1 MSSCSV
7 HRRRRCSAHSS
18 VRSLPSRAAAAI
30 ARPTRSSHAR
40 CWRRG
45 RRGWRPL
52 TATERNY
59 RLALTRLSPLASPF
73 HHSATP
79 PPALAARRRRRRLRA
94 PTELIVRL
102 EFVPEAR
109 LGLGG
114 HASRFKQG
122 PDL

>member
-1 MSSCSV
+1 MGLL
-7 HRRRRCSAHSS
+7 HRHA
-18 VRSLPSRAAAAI
+18 SRQQPA
-30 ARPTRSSHAR
+30 
-40 CWRRG
+40 
-45 RRGWRPL
+45 
-52 TATERNY
+52 
-59 RLALTRLSPLASPF
+59 LASRF

-122 PDL
+122 PDLGLLLPEERLEALPVGPLVENHHPAAVV